1 MACEKLGGSASL
13 GPLHEKYGLSK
24 TREAEDMCNYSEY
37 LIEKGMEKGME
48 KGIEKGKLDVLEQL
62 EAEHFSD
69 ERILKFLRINTEQLK
84 SLREMLREKRAAV
97 MAD

>member
-1 MACEKLGGSASL
+1 
-13 GPLHEKYGLSK
+13 
-24 TREAEDMCNYSEY
+24 MCNYSEY
-37 LIEKGMEKGME
+37 LIEKGIEKGMEKGME
-48 KGIEKGKLDVLEQL
+48 KGIEKGKLDFLEQL

-69 ERILKFLRINTEQLK
+69 ERILKFLRINAEQLK

>member
-1 MACEKLGGSASL
+1 MTICEKTGDPVPAGS
-13 GPLHEKYGLSK
+13 LHEKYGLSK

-37 LIEKGMEKGME
+37 LMKKAEERKN
-48 KGIEKGKLDVLEQL
+48 LEFL
-62 EAEHFSD
+62 EELESEHFSD
-69 ERILKFLRINTEQLK
+69 ERILKFLRINAEQLK

>member
-37 LIEKGMEKGME
+37 LMKKAEERKN
-48 KGIEKGKLDVLEQL
+48 LEFLEEL

-69 ERILKFLRINTEQLK
+69 ERILKFLRINAEQLK